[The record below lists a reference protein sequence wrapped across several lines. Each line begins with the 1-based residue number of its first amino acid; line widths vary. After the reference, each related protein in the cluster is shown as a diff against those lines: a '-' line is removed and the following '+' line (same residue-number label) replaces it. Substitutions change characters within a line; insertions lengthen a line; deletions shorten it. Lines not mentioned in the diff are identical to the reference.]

1 MSRATDRT
9 RPGRVMVRSRANRQ
23 RKSRATRAAVDTV
36 MRVRKLHVRHGTGK
50 PVKISRPIRDETGK
64 PMKMSRPVRDETGKP
79 MKMSR
84 PIRDKTSRLMKRIKT
99 VNNNRIGKPI
109 RIKRGIKSPGIN
121 SPNINNP
128 MGPSKDVPTEKN
140 SIQVKMA
147 RVQVPKEDAVTW
159 PSIQPRILGGPKEEN
174 RVEVTLSRQLLLPI
188 HSMTM
193 YKSRKGLGTRLCI
206 APRAKATHSQ
216 GRNLHIK
223 FILTFA

>member
-9 RPGRVMVRSRANRQ
+9 RPGRVMVRSRATRQ

-50 PVKISRPIRDETGK
+50 PVKISRPIRDKTGKPMKMSRPVRDETGK

-84 PIRDKTSRLMKRIKT
+84 PIRDETGKPMKMSRPIRDETSRLMKRIKT

-109 RIKRGIKSPGIN
+109 RIKRGIKSP
-121 SPNINNP
+121 NINNP

-147 RVQVPKEDAVTW
+147 RV
-159 PSIQPRILGGPKEEN
+159 
-174 RVEVTLSRQLLLPI
+174 
-188 HSMTM
+188 
-193 YKSRKGLGTRLCI
+193 
-206 APRAKATHSQ
+206 
-216 GRNLHIK
+216 
-223 FILTFA
+223 